1 VIKEIRRQA
10 EGRALSGKGP
20 DGIRS
25 GRGNKKNP
33 TENSPG
39 GLGESRDEIA
49 KLAQAHRIR

>member
-1 VIKEIRRQA
+1 MIKEIRRQA

-20 DGIRS
+20 DGS
-25 GRGNKKNP
+25 GGRGNKKNP